1 MYDGNF
7 GFFVHRIRFP
17 FEQVL
22 AGALRLSDRLGST
35 GLDGPTVDQ
44 RS

>member
-7 GFFVHRIRFP
+7 AFLVRRIRFP

-22 AGALRLSDRLGST
+22 AREERLSDGIGST